1 MVMAPIAR
9 ATLPVTKPTT
19 VRARKVGMSLSL
31 AATNSTSAPIIV
43 RAGCDESGPDQD
55 GPPRVPLGFIWCAC
69 GEVHRA
75 APLGGRMAWLRGA
88 RLRWA
93 IAGVVL
99 VVLVVA
105 AIVAWPY
112 VQRYTGAAPPAQ
124 FYQKVQ
130 PEPALAQD
138 YPRVLGGARN
148 TKKKK
153 PTLAEAWD
161 RAAAADTVKLDLKQT
176 DRGFL
181 NDLVAFLAQ
190 RARSRRVMI
199 SSGDRGALLYLHGR
213 LPDVTL
219 LFSVAGPDAVHQL
232 QSDPAL
238 QEDIGGVSVFKG
250 LVDADLITWVH
261 RHKLLIL
268 AWTVNDSQRLNQLV
282 RLGVDGITTANL
294 AFLRALS

>member
-1 MVMAPIAR
+1 
-9 ATLPVTKPTT
+9 
-19 VRARKVGMSLSL
+19 
-31 AATNSTSAPIIV
+31 
-43 RAGCDESGPDQD
+43 
-55 GPPRVPLGFIWCAC
+55 
-69 GEVHRA
+69 
-75 APLGGRMAWLRGA
+75 MAWLRGV
-88 RLRWA
+88 RLRWV

-99 VVLVVA
+99 TALVA
-105 AIVAWPY
+105 GAIVAWPY
-112 VQRYTGAAPPAQ
+112 VQLYTGAAPPAQ

-138 YPRVLGGARN
+138 YTRVLGVAHNAGNNLETLATAERYGADVIEIDVISARGQLVAGRDQPLPWLARQLFRG
-148 TKKKK
+148 

-161 RAAAADTVKLDLKQT
+161 RAAAAGMVKLDLKQN

-181 NDLVAFLAQ
+181 NDLVAFLTP

-199 SSGDRGALLYLHGR
+199 SSGDQGALLYLHSR

-219 LFSVAGPDAVHQL
+219 LFSVSGPDAVHQL
-232 QSDPAL
+232 QSDPGL
-238 QEDIGGVSVFKG
+238 QEAIGGASVFQG
-250 LVDADLITWVH
+250 LVDANLVTWAH

-294 AFLRALS
+294 AILKALS